1 MLGYQRQRG
10 ATLVEFA
17 LVITFLLIL
26 SLLIIQYGV
35 IMNTAIT
42 LSHLSREGARYAA
55 VRPGTDAAIRS
66 YIQTATPGLIKYS
79 DMTITITP
87 AEGSSTRVSGNPIT
101 VTITYNMQRKLFLP
115 STFFGIP
122 IFSPTY
128 STKATML
135 IE

>member
-1 MLGYQRQRG
+1 MLGRKQRRG
-10 ATLVEFA
+10 TTLVEFA
-17 LVITFLLIL
+17 LVVTLLLVL
-26 SLLIIQYGV
+26 SLLIVQYGV
-35 IMNTAIT
+35 IMNTTVT

-55 VRPGTDAAIRS
+55 VHPGTDAAIRS
-66 YIQTATPGLIKYS
+66 YIQTATPGLIRYN
-79 DMTITITP
+79 DLTITVTP
-87 AEGSSTRVSGNPIT
+87 TEGSSSRVSGNPIS

-122 IFSPTY
+122 IFSPNY

>member
-1 MLGYQRQRG
+1 MLRRFQQRG

-17 LVITFLLIL
+17 LVLTLLLVL
-26 SLLIIQYGV
+26 SLTMIQYGV
-35 IMNTAIT
+35 IMNATVT

-55 VRPGTDAAIRS
+55 VHPATDSAILS
-66 YIQTATPGLIKYS
+66 YIQTATPGLVKFS

-87 AEGSSTRVSGNPIT
+87 TQGSATRVSGNPIT
-101 VTITYNMQRKLFLP
+101 VTITYNMQKKLFLP

-128 STKATML
+128 TTKATMV

>member
-1 MLGYQRQRG
+1 MLGRQRQRG
-10 ATLVEFA
+10 ATLIEFA
-17 LVITFLLIL
+17 LVVTFLLIL
-26 SLLIIQYGV
+26 SLLIVQYGV

-55 VRPGTDAAIRS
+55 VHPTSDAAIRS
-66 YIQTATPGLIKYS
+66 YIQTVTPGLVRYS
-79 DMTITITP
+79 DMTITISP
-87 AEGSSTRVSGNPIT
+87 AEGSSSRSSGNPIS
-101 VTITYNMQRKLFLP
+101 VTISYNMQRKLFLP

>member
-1 MLGYQRQRG
+1 MLGRDRLRG
-10 ATLVEFA
+10 STLIEFA
-17 LVITFLLIL
+17 LVVTLLLVL
-26 SLLIIQYGV
+26 SLLIVQYGV
-35 IMNTAIT
+35 IMNTTVT

-55 VRPGTDAAIRS
+55 VHPATDAAIRS
-66 YIQTATPGLIKYS
+66 YIQNATPGLIKYS

-87 AEGSSTRVSGNPIT
+87 AEGSSSRVSGNPIT
-101 VTITYNMQRKLFLP
+101 VTIAYNMQKKLFLP

-122 IFSPTY
+122 IFRPNY

>member
-1 MLGYQRQRG
+1 MLGRYRLRG
-10 ATLVEFA
+10 STLVEFA
-17 LVITFLLIL
+17 LVVTLLLVL
-26 SLLIIQYGV
+26 SLLIVQYGV
-35 IMNTAIT
+35 IMNATVT

-55 VRPGTDAAIRS
+55 VHPGTDAAIRS
-66 YIQTATPGLIKYS
+66 YVQTATPGLIKYS

-87 AEGSSTRVSGNPIT
+87 TEGSASRVSGNPIT
-101 VTITYNMQRKLFLP
+101 VTITYDMRRKLFLP

-122 IFSPTY
+122 IFSPNY

>member
-1 MLGYQRQRG
+1 MKKRSQRRG
-10 ATLVEFA
+10 ATLIEFA
-17 LVITFLLIL
+17 LVVTLLLVL
-26 SLLIIQYGV
+26 SLLLVQYGV
-35 IMNTAIT
+35 IMNTTVT

-55 VRPGTDAAIRS
+55 VHPTTDAAIRS

-79 DMTITITP
+79 DLTITITP
-87 AEGSSTRVSGNPIT
+87 TEGSSSRTSGNPIT
-101 VTITYNMQRKLFLP
+101 VTITYNMQKKLFLP

-128 STKATML
+128 TTKATML